1 MKLLKFILKLLFRA
15 VEVIV
20 GLLLLIGV
28 LTSLLDIPGCNRFN
42 RYTSYKGLQE
52 ITSAETNDIWKV
64 VSFQQDGSNF
74 TAVVVAPC
82 RFLASGPAALI
93 YDQDGKLIDY
103 NRDVG
108 DFCYKSRRHNKDW
121 NFWPFGSKENTPNQ

>member
-1 MKLLKFILKLLFRA
+1 MKFLKSILMFLFRT

-20 GLLLLIGV
+20 GLLVLMFV
-28 LTSLLDIPGCNRFN
+28 LTNLLDIPGCNRFN
-42 RYTSYKGLQE
+42 RYTSYKDLQE
-52 ITSAETNDIWKV
+52 ITAAETNDIWKIV
-64 VSFQQDGSNF
+64 PFQQDGSNF

-108 DFCYKSRRHNKDW
+108 DFGYKSRRRNKDW
-121 NFWPFGSKENTPNQ
+121 NFSPWGLRENALNQ

>member
-1 MKLLKFILKLLFRA
+1 MKFLKLVFRT

-20 GLLLLIGV
+20 GFFLIVGLLPWLF
-28 LTSLLDIPGCNRFN
+28 SIPGCNRLH
-42 RYTSYKGLQE
+42 RYTSYKSLQE
-52 ITSAETNDIWKV
+52 MMATETNDIWKV

-74 TAVVVAPC
+74 TAIVVAPC

-108 DFCYKSRRHNKDW
+108 DFGYKSRRRNKDW
-121 NFWPFGSKENTPNQ
+121 NFSPWGSRENALNQ